1 VHLLLIGVYL
11 AIRGSAMNK
20 RMNPFNGHNGHNG
33 HNCDIEAFIIMMIIL
48 IVVFGCVG

>member
-1 VHLLLIGVYL
+1 LDLVGVYL
-11 AIRGSAMNK
+11 VEMMNK
-20 RMNPFNGHNGHNG
+20 RMNPFNGNGG

>member
-1 VHLLLIGVYL
+1 MRLFWTGVYL
-11 AIRGSAMNK
+11 AIHGSAMNK
-20 RMNPFNGHNGHNG
+20 RMNPFNGNGG

>member
-1 VHLLLIGVYL
+1 MHLLLTGVYL

-20 RMNPFNGHNGHNG
+20 RMNPFNGNGG